1 MEAKDAEAAMS
12 DAEFLRLL
20 ELVQQND
27 EQAALALIRF
37 FEPEMIRISRFIRM
51 PQEDAVQSMTAE
63 LLAFFKEGQEAP

>member
-37 FEPEMIRISRFIRM
+37 LSRR
-51 PQEDAVQSMTAE
+51 
-63 LLAFFKEGQEAP
+63 